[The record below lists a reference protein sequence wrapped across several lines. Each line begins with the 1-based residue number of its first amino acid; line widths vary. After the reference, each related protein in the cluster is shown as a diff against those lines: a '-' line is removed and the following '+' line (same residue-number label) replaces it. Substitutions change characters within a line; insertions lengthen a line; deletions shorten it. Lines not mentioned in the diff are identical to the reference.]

1 LRHCAF
7 AASNIIQRFNHSETA
22 TMMTNPGNRL
32 TQGQFSFLPD
42 LTDAQI
48 TAQIKYAINKGW
60 AVSVEYT
67 DDPHP
72 RNTYWEMFGNP
83 MFDLKD
89 PAGILMEINNCRKTF
104 PSHYIRV
111 TAFDSTRGV
120 ESPRMS
126 YLVNRPKKEPGFGV
140 VRQEVDGRNI
150 RYTIHSYATDK
161 PEMERY

>member
-1 LRHCAF
+1 
-7 AASNIIQRFNHSETA
+7 
-22 TMMTNPGNRL
+22 MMTNPGNRI

-48 TAQIKYAINKGW
+48 TAQVKYALKNSW
-60 AVSVEYT
+60 AVGIEYT

-89 PAGILMEINNCRKTF
+89 PAGIMMEVNACRKTF
-104 PSHYIRV
+104 PNHYVRI
-111 TAFDSTRGV
+111 TAFDSTRGW
-120 ESPRMS
+120 ESVKMS
-126 YLVNRPKKEPGFGV
+126 FIVNRPSKEAGYKLI
-140 VRQEVDGRNI
+140 RQEQQERHI
-150 RYTIHSYATDK
+150 SYTILPYSSDK